1 MALVS
6 ISAGWE
12 LGVKAVYSRIAGAYD
27 ARARPSRSAAR
38 SHSLGRQEQR
48 KARLVTV
55 INRRPQVRTTAQKGR
70 MRRVLIAYALY
81 DLVETALWLAIIFY
95 AYDRGGASLAGL
107 AAVIQ
112 LVPAALLTPA
122 IAGLGDGMPRGQAL
136 SLAHGSVGVAAMM
149 TTVALFL
156 DAPVAVVIAG
166 AAAAT
171 LAVSVVRPFHFA
183 ALPMLAKNPA
193 ELVAANASSSVSDG
207 FSLFAGV
214 LIAGVGVQVAGPAQ
228 VFAGAAAAALL
239 AAALCS
245 GLELA
250 AASAGGGGLRVAIDG
265 FAILWRD
272 WLAVVLLLAL
282 SMRFV
287 ILGALDVLS
296 ISFVEQLLGRGE
308 SSAGLILAAFGV
320 GGAAGGI
327 AAGRLATR
335 PRLGPVIVVGGIVQG
350 IAVACVAVFAT
361 VAPVMAALAVAG
373 FGSAVLMVAGRTL
386 LQRISDDRALA
397 RMFAV
402 QETVSLV
409 GLSLGAVLAPAL
421 IDRLGADTAF
431 VPFGVAT
438 ALFIAACV
446 VALRRVDERAV
457 VPVEKLALLRRV
469 AFLDALPQYELER
482 LARTATWIEVEPGHH
497 VIEQGEIGDRFY
509 VVDTGDFV
517 FTIDGVQRPQLLGPG
532 SGFGEIALIRSV
544 PRTATVISLDSGRLL
559 AVDAQSFIAAVTGD
573 ADGHALATKVTDSH
587 LALNQADMA
596 TTDTTVPA
604 RDGTDEEG
612 PVPTDDPD

>member
-1 MALVS
+1 
-6 ISAGWE
+6 
-12 LGVKAVYSRIAGAYD
+12 
-27 ARARPSRSAAR
+27 
-38 SHSLGRQEQR
+38 
-48 KARLVTV
+48 VTV
-55 INRRPQVRTTAQKGR
+55 INRRPQARTTTQKGP
-70 MRRVLIAYALY
+70 MRRVLIAYTLY
-81 DLVETALWLAIIFY
+81 DLVEMALWLAIIFY

-136 SLAHGSVGVAAMM
+136 SLAHGSVGVAAVM

-183 ALPMLAKNPA
+183 ALPMLAHNPA
-193 ELVAANASSSVSDG
+193 ELVAANATSSVSDG
-207 FSLFAGV
+207 FALFAGA

-335 PRLGPVIVVGGIVQG
+335 PRLGPVIVDGGIVQG

-409 GLSLGAVLAPAL
+409 GLSLGAVLAPRSSIGSGRTRRSSRSAW
-421 IDRLGADTAF
+421 RLHCSSRHASSLSAGWTSA
-431 VPFGVAT
+431 P
-438 ALFIAACV
+438 LC
-446 VALRRVDERAV
+446 
-457 VPVEKLALLRRV
+457 LLRSWRCFV
-469 AFLDALPQYELER
+469 EWRSSTRCRSTNSNASHGQRRGSRSIQVITSSNKARSAIGSTWSTPAISYSLSTVCNAHSSSAL
-482 LARTATWIEVEPGHH
+482 AADSV
-497 VIEQGEIGDRFY
+497 
-509 VVDTGDFV
+509 
-517 FTIDGVQRPQLLGPG
+517 
-532 SGFGEIALIRSV
+532 RS
-544 PRTATVISLDSGRLL
+544 RSSGRCHEL
-559 AVDAQSFIAAVTGD
+559 Q
-573 ADGHALATKVTDSH
+573 
-587 LALNQADMA
+587 
-596 TTDTTVPA
+596 P
-604 RDGTDEEG
+604 
-612 PVPTDDPD
+612 

>member
-1 MALVS
+1 
-6 ISAGWE
+6 
-12 LGVKAVYSRIAGAYD
+12 
-27 ARARPSRSAAR
+27 
-38 SHSLGRQEQR
+38 
-48 KARLVTV
+48 
-55 INRRPQVRTTAQKGR
+55 
-70 MRRVLIAYALY
+70 MRRVLIAYTLY
-81 DLVETALWLAIIFY
+81 DLVEMALWLAIIFY
-95 AYDRGGASLAGL
+95 AYDRGGAGLAGL
-107 AAVIQ
+107 VAVVQ

-122 IAGLGDGMPRGQAL
+122 IAGIGDRLPRGRAL
-136 SLAHGSVGVAAMM
+136 SLAHGSVGVTAVI

-183 ALPMLAKNPA
+183 ALPMLARNPT
-193 ELVAANASSSVSDG
+193 ELVAANAASAVSDG
-207 FSLFAGV
+207 FALFAGA
-214 LIAGVGVQVAGPAQ
+214 LIAGAGVQVAGPAP

-245 GLELA
+245 GLGLA
-250 AASAGGGGLRVAIDG
+250 AVTTGGDDLGGLRAAIDG

-296 ISFVEQLLGRGE
+296 ISFVEQLLGLGE

-320 GGAAGGI
+320 GGLTGGF

-335 PRLGPVIVVGGIVQG
+335 PRLGPLIVIGGVVQG
-350 IAVACVAVFAT
+350 VAMASVAVFALL
-361 VAPVMAALAVAG
+361 APVMAALAIAG
-373 FGSAVLMVAGRTL
+373 FGSAILMVAGRTL

-402 QETVSLV
+402 HEAVSLV
-409 GLSLGAVLAPAL
+409 GVSLGAVLAPLL

-431 VPFGVAT
+431 VPFGLAT
-438 ALFIAACV
+438 ALFIAACI
-446 VALRRVDERAV
+446 VALRRMDERAV
-457 VPVEKLALLRRV
+457 VPVEELALLRRV
-469 AFLDALPQYELER
+469 PFLDALPPYELER

-509 VVDTGDFV
+509 VVDTGDFAATV
-517 FTIDGVQRPQLLGPG
+517 DGVHRPPLLGPG
-532 SGFGEIALIRSV
+532 DGFGEIALIRSV
-544 PRTATVISLDSGRLL
+544 PRTATVTSLDGSRLL
-559 AVDAQSFIAAVTGD
+559 AVDAQNFIAAVTGD
-573 ADGHALATKVTDSH
+573 AEGHALATEVIDAH
-587 LALNQADMA
+587 LAPDRADTA
-596 TTDTTVPA
+596 TTDTTVPGE
-604 RDGTDEEG
+604 DPSDEDR
-612 PVPTDDPD
+612 PTAPDDPDRFRG